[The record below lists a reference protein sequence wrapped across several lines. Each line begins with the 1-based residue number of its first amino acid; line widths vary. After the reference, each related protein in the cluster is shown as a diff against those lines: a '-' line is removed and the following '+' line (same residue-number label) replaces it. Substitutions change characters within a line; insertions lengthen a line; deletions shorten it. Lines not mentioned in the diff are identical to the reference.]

1 MNTISKKLVKL
12 RGDKTQEE
20 VATAIGVSLSAYKK
34 YEKGERVPRDSIKR
48 RIADYY
54 NVTVQFIFYD

>member
-1 MNTISKKLVKL
+1 MSTTSEKLVKL
-12 RGDKTQEE
+12 RGDKTQGE

-34 YEKGERVPRDSIKR
+34 YENGERVPRDSIKR

>member
-1 MNTISKKLVKL
+1 MSTTSEKLVKL
-12 RGDKTQEE
+12 RGDKTQGE

-34 YEKGERVPRDSIKR
+34 YENGERVPRDSIKR

-54 NVTVQFIFYD
+54 NVTVQFIFYE